1 MERLLLDTHVL
12 LWWLM
17 DDARLSAS
25 ARRSIADGRNEV
37 YVSAASGWE
46 IAIKRGLG
54 KLRVPDDLEPKII
67 ADGFSLLSMSFRHAE
82 QAGMLP
88 LLHNDPFDRMLIA
101 QAQIEGLVLI
111 TKDEKIMRYD
121 LRTMEA

>member
-25 ARRSIADGRNEV
+25 ARRSIANGRNEV

-54 KLRVPDDLEPKII
+54 KLRVPDDLESKII

-82 QAGMLP
+82 QVGMLP

>member
-1 MERLLLDTHVL
+1 MARLLLDTHVL

-25 ARRSIADGRNEV
+25 ARRSIANGRNEV

-54 KLRVPDDLEPKII
+54 KVRVPDDLESKIN
-67 ADGFSLLSMSFRHAE
+67 ADGFSLLSMSFGHAE